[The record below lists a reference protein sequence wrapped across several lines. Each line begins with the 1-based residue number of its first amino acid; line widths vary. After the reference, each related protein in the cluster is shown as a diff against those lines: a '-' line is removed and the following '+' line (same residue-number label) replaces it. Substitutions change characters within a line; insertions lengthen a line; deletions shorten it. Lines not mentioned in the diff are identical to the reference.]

1 MHSRHSCKS
10 STNTQGLCKNAQM
23 NWDQVKYFI
32 SVAKHGSAN
41 AASNE
46 LGVNH
51 TTVIRKLEQLENT
64 LQLSLFARSASGY
77 KLTTSGS
84 ALLSQAKLIEQA
96 AHNFQREVRA
106 HHVKPTGVL
115 SISLPENSLIDL
127 SPIFAQFIQLYPH
140 IQLQL
145 HASPELSNLNQ
156 MEADIA
162 LRLTNEPPPELVG
175 RELLKVHFSAYASA
189 KYLAQWPTMP
199 TPQQCQWALWQGST
213 SSNLPEAHH
222 PDQLLLQESLGPV
235 VLRSSHTS
243 DVLACVKQHAA
254 VGLIADNI
262 ALENKLVKLPFDP
275 MLVKHRLNVA
285 GLWLLRHKDLIRAE
299 PAKTFC
305 DFISQE
311 LA

>member
-1 MHSRHSCKS
+1 
-10 STNTQGLCKNAQM
+10 M
-23 NWDQVKYFI
+23 NWEHIKYFI

-51 TTVIRKLEQLENT
+51 TTVIRKLDQLESD
-64 LQLSLFARSASGY
+64 LQLKLFIRSSSGY
-77 KLTTSGS
+77 QLSTLGT
-84 ALLSQAKLIEQA
+84 ALLEKAASMEQA
-96 AHNFQREVRA
+96 GRGLEREAKSFRE
-106 HHVKPTGVL
+106 KPVGVL
-115 SISLPENSLIDL
+115 NISLPENTLIDL
-127 SPIFAQFIQLYPH
+127 SKTFSQFIRLYPH

-145 HASPELSNLNQ
+145 NAGAKLSNLNQ
-156 MEADIA
+156 LEADIA
-162 LRLTNEPPPELVG
+162 LRLTNNPPPELVG

-189 KYLAQWPTMP
+189 QYLSQWPSMP
-199 TPQQCQWALWQGST
+199 TPKQCQWALWQGST
-213 SSNLPEAHH
+213 SSLLPEAHH
-222 PDQLLLQESLGPV
+222 PDLLLSQEKLGPV
-235 VLRSSHTS
+235 VLRSSNTS

-262 ALENKLVKLPFDP
+262 ALDHNLIKLPFDNI
-275 MLVKHRLNVA
+275 LIKNKLNVA

-311 LA
+311 LG